1 MVKYLFIVCTISVHI
16 NILMRFQAPFS
27 RRIGL
32 GKTSRHIYPKKKKY
46 EIFLRREI
54 LSFFIIQ
61 QTRFLLCYYF
71 DCHQIDRSFFL
82 NSALSAVNLWQKV
95 SLNGIEWQQTEFCFI
110 YFFFFFFHPFEGLW
124 SVSKDDLLINKA
136 IDTSLSFLFFLYFI
150 QHYT

>member
-1 MVKYLFIVCTISVHI
+1 M
-16 NILMRFQAPFS
+16 
-27 RRIGL
+27 
-32 GKTSRHIYPKKKKY
+32 
-46 EIFLRREI
+46 
-54 LSFFIIQ
+54 SFFIIQ

-110 YFFFFFFHPFEGLW
+110 YIFFFFFFHPFEGLW

-136 IDTSLSFLFFLYFI
+136 IDTSLSFLFFSTLYSTIHKFKIDYSQLVASNREWSIFYQWEMKLIPKTLIAFNTFWIDLRFI
-150 QHYT
+150 SGLWL